1 MATASL
7 RFLLEACK
15 GVQQQL
21 LLLLLLAVTRL
32 ELCAKKIKEGNLQ
45 RKMTLEK

>member
-1 MATASL
+1 MTTAFLPTASL

-21 LLLLLLAVTRL
+21 LLLQAVARGTVRI
-32 ELCAKKIKEGNLQ
+32 KIE
-45 RKMTLEK
+45 E